1 MTGWQELTR
10 KGRRWNRAIKDTM
23 PMFRTIKDTM
33 PMLTEAKTGGSSKK
47 NYILSSRDLQ

>member
-10 KGRRWNRAIKDTM
+10 KGRRWN
-23 PMFRTIKDTM
+23 IKDTM

-47 NYILSSRDLQ
+47 NYILSSRDL